1 MDFSGG
7 LAQTFD
13 RITRA
18 IYLRGRERS
27 RRLNKQ
33 MVCSLKLLIHTAEQL
48 LRVNA
53 KLNLMPEGGHHAT
66 RGGASYIT

>member
-53 KLNLMPEGGHHAT
+53 KLNLMPEGRHHAT